1 MSPLLGISLF
11 LLLIAFALA
20 SRSVSL
26 MKGLGFTFL
35 VLATGAAAMTFPSAF
50 ISWGGF
56 ELKSAITT
64 LVQLILLGMGLS
76 LTLDDFRR
84 VFTMPRGVIL
94 CCVLHYTIM
103 PLGGWC
109 FAHLFGLHGAVA
121 TGLILIG
128 SVPSATSSNVISL
141 LARVNVRLSV
151 TVTAVST
158 LISPLVTPFAMK
170 WLAGAEVP
178 IDAGAMM
185 FSILKMVIV
194 PLLIGFSVQRLLP
207 DVTQRLLR
215 VLPYVAMFAICMIIG
230 VTIALSHEQLLSVG
244 LAVFA
249 AAAFDNATG
258 YLLGYWG
265 GRLSGL
271 NDTDARTCALEVGIQ
286 NGGMATGLAFNVLQ
300 SPAVA
305 LGAAVFARGAPSS
318 VPRSPHGGGSGPP
331 ITKPK
336 RPNLNETCPHHLPCS
351 RLLRTPDGRCVVAG
365 LTQR

>member
-1 MSPLLGISLF
+1 MSTLVGLSLTLLFIVL
-11 LLLIAFALA
+11 AVA
-20 SRSVSL
+20 SRPVCV
-26 MKGLGFTFL
+26 MKGLGFTFV
-35 VLATGAAAMTFPSAF
+35 VLAVGAAAMTFPEVF

-56 ELKSAITT
+56 DLKSAVTP
-64 LVQLILLGMGLS
+64 LVQVILLGMGLT

-121 TGLILIG
+121 TGLMLIG
-128 SVPSATSSNVISL
+128 SVPSGTSSNVIAL
-141 LARVNVRLSV
+141 LARVNVPLSV

-170 WLAGAEVP
+170 WLAGANVP

-185 FSILKMVIV
+185 FSILKMVVV
-194 PLLIGFSVQRLLP
+194 PLLIGLSVQRLLP
-207 DVTQRLLR
+207 GVAQRLVR
-215 VLPYVAMFAICMIIG
+215 VLPYAAMFAICAIIA
-230 VTIALSHEQLLSVG
+230 VTIALSREQLLSVG

-249 AAAFDNATG
+249 AAACHNATG

-271 NDTDARTCALEVGIQ
+271 NETDARTCALEVGIQ

-300 SPAVA
+300 SPAAA
-305 LGAAVFARGAPSS
+305 LGAAIFGPWSAITSS
-318 VPRSPHGGGSGPP
+318 ALASWWR
-331 ITKPK
+331 K
-336 RPNLNETCPHHLPCS
+336 RPINHE
-351 RLLRTPDGRCVVAG
+351 
-365 LTQR
+365 